1 MDAVA
6 ATCTDIPILR
16 VLKSAEAAGDLQ
28 WRGYC
33 VWPGGPPPRNI
44 DVTQD
49 FIAFAELA
57 STAVPL
63 MKVWLNLYMD
73 LPLRE
78 ELQPNLH
85 FVPSGALPPR
95 EDCFVLGDQK
105 QSSRAS
111 SVVSSTQDSNEG
123 APSFHSSS
131 ARDSTPE
138 NINSSSAVDAGENV
152 NDSAL
157 GVEGSSME
165 KPGAGTATPTPSSK
179 TNGDSGSPA
188 PPNGKVNQPDLPD
201 IVMLDGPPSSWVSNS
216 AADGDSGTPAPA
228 EGKPNKTD
236 VADVVLLDG
245 PPSSWDSIKAHD
257 KKRACNSFL
266 IRSKRVAST
275 SFASKTH
282 ATSSTSSTMG
292 LNRLITVASTSTLS
306 KRVATSSTAAKHP
319 TSGPILPTTLS
330 AGLLQ

>member
-63 MKVWLNLYMD
+63 MKVWLNLYMIYPSAKSYNPTYWKCVPHIGAPHATTD
-73 LPLRE
+73 
-78 ELQPNLH
+78 

-216 AADGDSGTPAPA
+216 AADGDSARGIQS
-228 EGKPNKTD
+228 KPTT
-236 VADVVLLDG
+236 
-245 PPSSWDSIKAHD
+245 
-257 KKRACNSFL
+257 R
-266 IRSKRVAST
+266 
-275 SFASKTH
+275 
-282 ATSSTSSTMG
+282 
-292 LNRLITVASTSTLS
+292 
-306 KRVATSSTAAKHP
+306 
-319 TSGPILPTTLS
+319 SGPAILS
-330 AGLLQ
+330 